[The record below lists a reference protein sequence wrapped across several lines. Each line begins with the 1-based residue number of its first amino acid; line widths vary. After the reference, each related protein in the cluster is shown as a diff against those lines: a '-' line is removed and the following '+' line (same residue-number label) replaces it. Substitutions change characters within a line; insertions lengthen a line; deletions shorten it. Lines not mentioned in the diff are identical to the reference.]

1 LNFKNKIKE
10 FFIGKGK
17 LGSHVPGILKD
28 IKQPEKLCLFF
39 AIQSQQELDKIDK
52 ILKSIPNPPKTLVAF
67 VLNRAE
73 KLTGIITN
81 NSIFCF
87 ELTDFNIFGK
97 KSAVLEKNFSENS
110 FDLLISFAEAQDM
123 VSQKLIS
130 EIKSSF
136 KIGIINPDNKE
147 IFDLVIDYKNQKDYE
162 GYYKQ
167 VIHYL
172 SVLNITMI

>member
-1 LNFKNKIKE
+1 MNFKNKIQE
-10 FFIGKGK
+10 FFISKGK
-17 LGSHVPGILKD
+17 VNSHFPGILKD

-52 ILKSIPNPPKTLVAF
+52 LLKNIPNPPKKLMAF
-67 VLNRAE
+67 VFNRAE
-73 KLTGIITN
+73 KLTDVITN
-81 NSIFCF
+81 KSIFCF

-97 KSAVLEKNFSENS
+97 KNAVLERNFTENK
-110 FDLLISFAEAQDM
+110 FDLLISFADAKDL

-130 EIKSSF
+130 EIDSSF
-136 KIGIINPDNKE
+136 KIGTMNPGGKE
-147 IFDLVIDYKNQKDYE
+147 VYDLIIDYNNQKDYE

-172 SVLNITMI
+172 SVLNITTI